1 MAISPCNT
9 LNVKTLRISQLAAAS
24 VGENDLIAI
33 SSYDNGTGA
42 YFSKKATMPSL
53 ASYVSSYLGTVNGT
67 YSGTFSGNVTVN
79 SGLTGSIT
87 LPTTVGTVTSRYLPI
102 KINGITYKILL
113 YNS

>member
-24 VGENDLIAI
+24 VGANDLIAI
-33 SSYDNGTGA
+33 SSYDTGTGV

-79 SGLTGSIT
+79 SGLTGSIS
-87 LPTTVGTVTSRYLPI
+87 LPTTVGTVTSNYLPI